1 MKTWGSVVLVLML
14 GGCGP
19 DAGRPSAGTFVST
32 SLTDGLGGGTDDGTS
47 SADDDTGSGTPP
59 GTGSDT
65 EEDPWSEGSSTT
77 FDPFSDDSGGDTAPG
92 VPLGCEKVDFL
103 FVVDNSSS
111 MDDDQANLIDNFPT
125 FAAGIESS
133 LAHVEDIHVGVV
145 TTDEY
150 DALPQG
156 CRELGALVTQTGGT
170 ASSMSECGPF
180 VQGQPY
186 MTAEDD
192 LAAGFACAARVG
204 VDGLAREQPIEAMLA
219 AARGEHDG
227 PGGCNDG
234 FIRDD
239 ALLVVVLITDETDGP
254 NDHEAQASPGTPAE
268 WRDELVQIK
277 GHLHNTAIVS
287 LVKGVDLGCPPL
299 EGESS
304 GGDIV
309 TFTNLFGAN
318 GMVGGICL
326 DHGEVLAQAVDVIE
340 HACDSY
346 IPPAG

>member
-1 MKTWGSVVLVLML
+1 MLLMFA
-14 GGCGP
+14 GCGS
-19 DAGRPSAGTFVST
+19 DAGRPSDAFPVST
-32 SLTDGLGGGTDDGTS
+32 TLTDGLGGAEDGGSSTS
-47 SADDDTGSGTPP
+47 GAAETSAGSNGASGSDDDPWTGD
-59 GTGSDT
+59 GSDT
-65 EEDPWSEGSSTT
+65 TS
-77 FDPFSDDSGGDTAPG
+77 DPFDDSGVDTAPG

-111 MDDDQANLIDNFPT
+111 MDDDQANLIENFPT

-150 DALPQG
+150 SALPQE
-156 CRELGALVTQTGGT
+156 CRELGALVTQTGGA
-170 ASSMSECGPF
+170 ASSMVECGPF
-180 VQGQPY
+180 AQGHPY
-186 MTAEDD
+186 MTAADD

-219 AARGEHDG
+219 AARGTHDE

-234 FIRDD
+234 FIRED

-254 NDHEAQASPGTPAE
+254 NDHEAQASPGTPAD
-268 WRDELVQIK
+268 WRDELIEIK

-287 LVKGVDLGCPPL
+287 LVKGAELGCPPL

-318 GMVGGICL
+318 GMVGGICE
-326 DHGEVLAQAVDVIE
+326 DHGDVLSQAVDVIE

-346 IPPAG
+346 VPPAG